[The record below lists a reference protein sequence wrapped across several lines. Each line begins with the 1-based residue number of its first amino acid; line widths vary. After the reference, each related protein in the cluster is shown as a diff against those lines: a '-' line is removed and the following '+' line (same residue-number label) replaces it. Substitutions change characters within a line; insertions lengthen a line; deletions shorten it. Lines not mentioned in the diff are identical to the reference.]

1 MAKPNDTSFSISIHA
16 LREEGDG
23 PAGGTAYHHRISIHA
38 LREEGDVAQ
47 GLFLVGGYQ
56 FLSTPSARRATQGWH
71 HDHHGQQISIHA
83 LREEG
88 DIERICVH
96 SSESDFYPR
105 PPRGGR
111 PSASG
116 DIGCRLQISI
126 HALREEGD
134 RCFFVFAQSFIISIH
149 ALREEG
155 DTAMS
160 IPPYCG
166 PISIHALREEGDDP
180 GYHGPDIFKPFLSTP
195 SARRA
200 TSGPTGQTA
209 AAYAISI
216 HALREEGDLR
226 HQRPCILLQQISIHA
241 LREEGD
247 AVTNVNRTHVKDFY
261 PRPPRGGRRLWHSG
275 TKAGRDFYPRPPRGG
290 RLSVLYRPSG
300 RWRISIHAL
309 REEGDATF
317 AAAVQDLEK
326 FLSTPSARRATGGP
340 QRPRGNSRISIHAL
354 REEGDFAML
363 GHME

>member
-1 MAKPNDTSFSISIHA
+1 M
-16 LREEGDG
+16 
-23 PAGGTAYHHRISIHA
+23 ISIHA

-155 DTAMS
+155 DQF
-160 IPPYCG
+160 PYRG
-166 PISIHALREEGDDP
+166 EPFSNISIHALREEGDREGRGQLILSGISIHALREEGDVEVCSP
-180 GYHGPDIFKPFLSTP
+180 GKS
-195 SARRA
+195 R
-200 TSGPTGQTA
+200 
-209 AAYAISI
+209 AISI
-216 HALREEGDLR
+216 HALREEGDGCG
-226 HQRPCILLQQISIHA
+226 QSCGPA
-241 LREEGD
+241 GG
-247 AVTNVNRTHVKDFY
+247 DFY
-261 PRPPRGGRRLWHSG
+261 PRPPRGGRRTIFSHGVHGLEFLSTPSARRATRLHRH
-275 TKAGRDFYPRPPRGG
+275 TQRG
-290 RLSVLYRPSG
+290 PE
-300 RWRISIHAL
+300 ISIHAL
-309 REEGDATF
+309 REEGDPT
-317 AAAVQDLEK
+317 L
-326 FLSTPSARRATGGP
+326 
-340 QRPRGNSRISIHAL
+340 QRPWARTTHFYPRPPRGGRHPA
-354 REEGDFAML
+354 
-363 GHME
+363 

>member
-1 MAKPNDTSFSISIHA
+1 MSIYFYPRPPRGGRP
-16 LREEGDG
+16 LRARTG
-23 PAGGTAYHHRISIHA
+23 PVSDDFYPRPPRGGRRSAGPLFGR
-38 LREEGDVAQ
+38 
-47 GLFLVGGYQ
+47 GL
-56 FLSTPSARRATQGWH
+56 P
-71 HDHHGQQISIHA
+71 ISIHA

-116 DIGCRLQISI
+116 DIGCRLQ
-126 HALREEGD
+126 
-134 RCFFVFAQSFIISIH
+134 ISIH

-216 HALREEGDLR
+216 HALREEGDRAELYPR
-226 HQRPCILLQQISIHA
+226 FARYISIHA

-247 AVTNVNRTHVKDFY
+247 AF
-261 PRPPRGGRRLWHSG
+261 G
-275 TKAGRDFYPRPPRGG
+275 TRVPKPG
-290 RLSVLYRPSG
+290 V
-300 RWRISIHAL
+300 ISIHAL
-309 REEGDATF
+309 REEGDYQFCIDLRDDGGFLSTPSARRATPPLPPRCRTWKNFYPRPPRGGRQVDRSGRVVTRVFLSTPSARRATF
-317 AAAVQDLEK
+317 ATSVRVFSFSK
-326 FLSTPSARRATGGP
+326 FLSTPSARRAT
-340 QRPRGNSRISIHAL
+340 Q
-354 REEGDFAML
+354 
-363 GHME
+363 

>member
-1 MAKPNDTSFSISIHA
+1 M
-16 LREEGDG
+16 
-23 PAGGTAYHHRISIHA
+23 
-38 LREEGDVAQ
+38 
-47 GLFLVGGYQ
+47 VGGYQ

-216 HALREEGDLR
+216 HALREEGDRAEL
-226 HQRPCILLQQISIHA
+226 
-241 LREEGD
+241 
-247 AVTNVNRTHVKDFY
+247 Y
-261 PRPPRGGRRLWHSG
+261 PR
-275 TKAGRDFYPRPPRGG
+275 
-290 RLSVLYRPSG
+290 
-300 RWRISIHAL
+300 
-309 REEGDATF
+309 F
-317 AAAVQDLEK
+317 A
-326 FLSTPSARRATGGP
+326 RY
-340 QRPRGNSRISIHAL
+340 ISIHAL
-354 REEGDFAML
+354 REEGDFALSVRCFQPSDFYPRPPRGGRPSPPASVYSPSANFYPRPPRGGRRSNEREPDPCKRFLSTPSARRATPLAL
-363 GHME
+363 GYQSRA

>member
-1 MAKPNDTSFSISIHA
+1 M
-16 LREEGDG
+16 
-23 PAGGTAYHHRISIHA
+23 ISIHA

-200 TSGPTGQTA
+200 TLPCQFAVSSRR
-209 AAYAISI
+209 ISI

-226 HQRPCILLQQISIHA
+226 HQRPCILLQQ
-241 LREEGD
+241 
-247 AVTNVNRTHVKDFY
+247 
-261 PRPPRGGRRLWHSG
+261 
-275 TKAGRDFYPRPPRGG
+275 
-290 RLSVLYRPSG
+290 
-300 RWRISIHAL
+300 ISIHAL